1 VILYCATSNAGK
13 LREFRLAMSRAAPE
27 HLTLATPTDFASIP
41 APEET
46 GATFEQNAILKAEY
60 YGRYAPGLLFAE
72 DSGLEVN
79 ALGGAPGVYSARFA
93 GEAASDAANNSLLL
107 EKLRS
112 VTDRTARFVCTIAL
126 VQDGRLLRTFRGEVE
141 GRIADAPLGTE
152 GFGYDP
158 LFFYP
163 PFGCT
168 FGEVPSERKM
178 QVSHRAR
185 AAAGLFQFLVGNPA

>member
-1 VILYCATSNAGK
+1 MRLLVATTNRHKVEEIRRLLAG
-13 LREFRLAMSRAAPE
+13 LPIELI
-27 HLTLATPTDFASIP
+27 TLDGWPGLP
-41 APEET
+41 APAET
-46 GATFEQNAILKAEY
+46 GQTFEASARQKAEY
-60 YGRYAPGLLFAE
+60 YARATGELTVAE
-72 DSGLEVN
+72 DSGIEID
-79 ALGGAPGVYSARFA
+79 ALGGIPGVQSARYGGEETSYPEKFA
-93 GEAASDAANNSLLL
+93 RVYAALDQQGSRDSP
-107 EKLRS
+107 
-112 VTDRTARFVCTIAL
+112 ARFVCAL
-126 VQDGRLLRTFRGEVE
+126 VLATPEAIRFTARGVVE
-141 GRIADAPLGTE
+141 GRVAREPAGMN